1 MAKRK
6 KKSLQKHLQKK
17 KRRKAKEARDEKG
30 HQHLPDQKGEQSS
43 VL

>member
-17 KRRKAKEARDEKG
+17 KRKKAKEAENAKISKRYM
-30 HQHLPDQKGEQSS
+30 PNAP
-43 VL
+43 

>member
-17 KRRKAKEARDEKG
+17 KRRKAKEAQQNEKG
-30 HQHLPDQKGEQSS
+30 HQHLPDS
-43 VL
+43 